1 MAGAGANN
9 GSRSARIML
18 LQMIL
23 PSATRPDTSSVVVV
37 WTMER
42 GSGDWCKLGDEA
54 AEQQGDG
61 SKPGVKINSVEAYIL
76 VINANVPRSSQL
88 SSFNQ

>member
-1 MAGAGANN
+1 
-9 GSRSARIML
+9 
-18 LQMIL
+18 
-23 PSATRPDTSSVVVV
+23 
-37 WTMER
+37 MER
-42 GSGDWCKLGDEA
+42 GSGDWCKLVDEA